1 MLFEVFSLS
10 GLQVE
15 PCVGEGSNMGQKC
28 FDERMKLILGETERR
43 IHNCRAVG
51 CACARLGV
59 RFLLFFF
66 GGRCAWVQGG
76 EREKEGKR
84 EREKGRERRERKKE
98 RKGKKREEE
107 KREKGEGRK
116 KKSSLLLAFTFPNSV
131 QLQPGK
137 AGASAAPWA
146 ELSPPLRVSLHPTRH
161 VDWTRAL
168 KA

>member
-59 RFLLFFF
+59 RFLLFFL
-66 GGRCAWVQGG
+66 GGVRECKG
-76 EREKEGKR
+76 EKEKL
-84 EREKGRERRERKKE
+84 RRGQVVCRVDGGML
-98 RKGKKREEE
+98 R
-107 KREKGEGRK
+107 
-116 KKSSLLLAFTFPNSV
+116 LLSQVPGLCLLRDIYKAWIPGSNTDESV
-131 QLQPGK
+131 CGGS
-137 AGASAAPWA
+137 AGC
-146 ELSPPLRVSLHPTRH
+146 RVG
-161 VDWTRAL
+161 W
-168 KA
+168 

>member
-59 RFLLFFF
+59 RFLLFFL
-66 GGRCAWVQGG
+66 GGVRECKGEKERKREK
-76 EREKEGKR
+76 EREKKE
-84 EREKGRERRERKKE
+84 EKGGKERKKE
-98 RKGKKREEE
+98 RKKKRRRKKRE
-107 KREKGEGRK
+107 GGRK
-116 KKSSLLLAFTFPNSV
+116 KKKNQACFLRSHFQTRFNCSLGRPARVPLHELNFHPRLEFPYT
-131 QLQPGK
+131 
-137 AGASAAPWA
+137 
-146 ELSPPLRVSLHPTRH
+146 PLDMSTGRGR
-161 VDWTRAL
+161 
-168 KA
+168 

>member
-59 RFLLFFF
+59 RFLLFFL
-66 GGRCAWVQGG
+66 GGVRECKG
-76 EREKEGKR
+76 EKERKREKER
-84 EREKGRERRERKKE
+84 GR
-98 RKGKKREEE
+98 GSS
-107 KREKGEGRK
+107 GENMDADVK
-116 KKSSLLLAFTFPNSV
+116 IPLCTFTGHECS
-131 QLQPGK
+131 
-137 AGASAAPWA
+137 
-146 ELSPPLRVSLHPTRH
+146 
-161 VDWTRAL
+161 
-168 KA
+168 

>member
-59 RFLLFFF
+59 RFLLFFL
-66 GGRCAWVQGG
+66 GEVCVSARGR
-76 EREKEGKR
+76 KR
-84 EREKGRERRERKKE
+84 ERGKKRERKEEKGGKERKKE
-98 RKGKKREEE
+98 KEKKEKKKKERRGKEE
-107 KREKGEGRK
+107 K